1 MFNFQ
6 VKNDVQARLNQ
17 SANTSSE
24 PRPAVYKVKNG
35 DTVSGI
41 AKKYGMSVEQFKQW
55 TGLKNTN
62 LQIGQKIN
70 LPQATVPKGKG
81 ITTLCDNYK
90 MDFEAFCKL
99 NNIPKPYKNYQ
110 AKAEEKFYVFNGF
123 GKNKTS
129 TEQTAPV
136 KPETTAPT
144 SSEVKY
150 KVQSGDTV
158 EVIAKKFNTTQEHIK
173 ELAGIWNPRQL
184 QAGQELALPSIKVTS
199 GMTADGI
206 CKKYNMT
213 LMQFKALN
221 PHIKSLNKLSIG
233 QTVYVPVK
241 PFEKVNAVQST
252 GNTTISSDIP
262 RLKIPN
268 TGFISVPAGK
278 THDLTVS
285 SGQLPLP
292 VQIDGNGKEKVVPEV
307 IKYEPAKNNSGK
319 LKDKVIMVNA
329 GHGYPLN
336 PNKWGNY
343 IIDPGKD
350 GAKDI
355 NGRKIDEWR
364 KNRDFCNVLVEYL
377 RAEGATVI
385 FTSGRAEVACKSK
398 KKYECDL
405 FVSIHCNTSS
415 RSSAQGLQV
424 YYDEKDKKGP
434 GKELANITA
443 EYLGIDEINIKS
455 DITTYHGRL
464 GVLKDIG
471 PKYAPSI
478 CMEMGYMTNE
488 TDLKNIDSKDVREKQ
503 MGQLTQAIV
512 ETLNPEA
519 AEQ

>member
-1 MFNFQ
+1 M
-6 VKNDVQARLNQ
+6 
-17 SANTSSE
+17 T
-24 PRPAVYKVKNG
+24 
-35 DTVSGI
+35 
-41 AKKYGMSVEQFKQW
+41 VEQFKQW

-70 LPQATVPKGKG
+70 LPQATVPTGKG

-144 SSEVKY
+144 SSKVKY
-150 KVQSGDTV
+150 KVQSGETV
-158 EVIAKKFNTTQEHIK
+158 ELIAKKFNTTQEHIK
-173 ELAGIWNPRQL
+173 ELAGILDSRQL
-184 QAGQELALPSIKVTS
+184 RAGQELALPSIKVTS

-221 PHIKSLNKLSIG
+221 PHIKYLNKLSIG

-268 TGFISVPAGK
+268 TGFISVPAGQ
-278 THDLTVS
+278 TYDLTVR

-307 IKYEPAKNNSGK
+307 IKFEPKKNNTGT

-329 GHGYPLN
+329 GHGYPLKIN
-336 PNKWGNY
+336 QWGN
-343 IIDPGKD
+343 IQIDPGKD
-350 GAKDI
+350 GAKDA
-355 NGRKIDEWR
+355 NGKKIDEWR
-364 KNRDFCNVLVEYL
+364 KNRDFCDVLVEKL

-398 KKYECDL
+398 KEYECDL
-405 FVSIHCNTSS
+405 LVSIHCNTSS

-424 YYDEKDKKGP
+424 YYDEKDKNGP
-434 GKELANITA
+434 GKKFADIAA
-443 EYLGIDEINIKS
+443 EKLNIKAGDVRS
-455 DITTYHGRL
+455 DITTAVGSL
-464 GVLKDIG
+464 GILKNTG

-488 TDLKNIDSKDVREKQ
+488 TDLKNIDSRAVRGQQ
-503 MGQLTQAIV
+503 MAKLTEAIV
-512 ETLNPEA
+512 EMIGE
-519 AEQ
+519 EQ